1 MEKEEALKKLQTLI
15 ENIGELQK
23 LNYQDPNPLLDKFI
37 SRGERFLT
45 DIFDKD
51 NKYLSSFTSLD
62 YF

>member
-45 DIFDKD
+45 DIFDRQ
-51 NKYLSSFTSLD
+51 
-62 YF
+62 